1 MTGSAARKMPEPQR
15 GREALR
21 DRIIEM
27 SHSQSRL
34 LEQSAGTAQSLDD
47 QATRSMELA
56 RQTAKYATGARE
68 VAERGKTTVDT
79 LSSSMERLAEV
90 RSELD
95 AIAEFVGVVGKK
107 SEAIY
112 KIAFQSRLLA
122 INVAIEAARAGSRG
136 KAFAAVAQSVHD
148 LASRSADAATEIQEL
163 VAVGAKSVR
172 RVIDHTKERIDDTK
186 RSTGDASNAFEEIY
200 AQVDSIAEHVQQILE
215 TGEAQ
220 HEQAKAFAERLK
232 SGSEDQAAKVSEMI
246 GLVTGVKIEDLT
258 PRQVANSRGLVI
270 IDVRRPDEF
279 GDELGHIR
287 DASLISL
294 GPDFE
299 ERISHLPRTRAYLF
313 VCRRGGR
320 SARAA
325 RIAQMAGFPRIFNLA
340 GGMMQWRDE
349 GLPSV
354 GRHTTSA

>member
-1 MTGSAARKMPEPQR
+1 MTGAAARKRPEPSR

-34 LEQSAGTAQSLDD
+34 LEQSAGSAQALDE
-47 QATRSMELA
+47 QTSQNIELA
-56 RQTAKYATGARE
+56 RQAAEFAQGARD
-68 VAERGKTTVDT
+68 VAERGRETVET
-79 LSSSMERLAEV
+79 LSTSMEGLAEV
-90 RSELD
+90 RTELD

-163 VAVGAKSVR
+163 VAAGAKSVR
-172 RVIDHTKERIDDTK
+172 RVIDQTKERIDDTN
-186 RSTGDASNAFEEIY
+186 RSTADASSAFDEIY
-200 AQVDSIAEHVQQILE
+200 TQVESIAEHVQQILD
-215 TGEAQ
+215 TGESQ
-220 HEQAKAFAERLK
+220 RKQAKQFAEALK
-232 SGSEDQAAKVSEMI
+232 SGSEDQAAQVSEMI

-258 PRQVANSRGLVI
+258 PRQVANSKGLVI

-299 ERISHLPRTRAYLF
+299 ERLCQLPRTRAYLF

-340 GGMMQWRDE
+340 GGMMRWCEE

-354 GRHTTSA
+354 GRHTT